1 MKKIAVVCGG
11 DSGEYDI
18 SVQSGK
24 VVASRL
30 DSSLYEVYV
39 ITIQRD
45 HWYYTDDSGKTFAID
60 KNDFSLPLPN
70 KTIRFDAVFNAIHGI
85 PGEDGRLTGYF
96 DMLKIPYTSSN
107 QACTSLTFNKDFC
120 KRVVATFGVF
130 VATAVLL
137 RKNEPI
143 DAEHILEQTG
153 LPAFVKPNNSGS
165 SVGITKVKT
174 KDELL
179 PAIEYAFKHDI
190 EILVETFLDGI
201 ELGCSVMQTKKR
213 GLIVFPLTEIVS
225 KKEFFDYEAK
235 YTPGMADEIT
245 PARIDESDE
254 TAVSHL
260 ASLLYKKLG
269 LSGFVRFDFILNQ
282 EKDIYFLEV
291 NTVPGISPAS
301 ILPQQAEVMGIS
313 LTELFGMALENIL
326 SD

>member
-1 MKKIAVVCGG
+1 MKNIAVVCGG

-24 VVASRL
+24 VVAGRL
-30 DSSLYEVYV
+30 DASKYKVFV
-39 ITIQRD
+39 IIIQKH
-45 HWYYTDDSGKTFAID
+45 HWYFKDDSGQSFAID

-70 KTIRFDAVFNAIHGI
+70 KTIRFDAVFNAIHGV

-96 DMLKIPYTSSN
+96 DMLNMPYTSSN
-107 QACTSLTFNKDFC
+107 QACTSLSFNKDFC
-120 KRVVATFGVF
+120 KRVVASFGVT

-143 DAEHILEQTG
+143 NAELIIGQTG

-174 KDELL
+174 ADALL
-179 PAIEYAFKHDI
+179 PAIEYAFEHDT
-190 EILVETFLDGI
+190 EILVETFLEGV

-245 PARIDESDE
+245 PARIDEADE

-269 LSGFVRFDFILNQ
+269 LSGFVRFDFILSA

-301 ILPQQAEVMGIS
+301 ILPQQSEVMGIS
-313 LTELFGMALENIL
+313 LTELFGMALENVL
-326 SD
+326 DD

>member
-24 VVASRL
+24 VVAGQL
-30 DSSLYEVYV
+30 DASNYEVYL
-39 ITIQRD
+39 ITIQKEN
-45 HWYYTDDSGKTFAID
+45 WYYKDDMGQLFAVD
-60 KNDFSLPLPN
+60 KNDFSLQFHN
-70 KTIRFDAVFNAIHGI
+70 KKIHFDAVFNAIHGV

-120 KRVVATFGVF
+120 KRVVATFGVS

-137 RKNEPI
+137 RKNDTI

-174 KDELL
+174 YDELL
-179 PAIEYAFKHDI
+179 PAIEYAFEHDT
-190 EILVETFLDGI
+190 EILVETFLEGI

-245 PARIDESDE
+245 PARIDESDT

-301 ILPQQAEVMGIS
+301 ILPQQAQVMGIS
-313 LTELFGMALENIL
+313 LTELFGMALENVVG
-326 SD
+326 D